1 MTDADGHFKMESLPP
16 GRYFVFASQQ
26 GYVGQRM
33 TSGGTKGRGLN
44 LGPDQHVSDLTIE
57 LIPGGIISGLIKNAA
72 GKPLS
77 GVSVEV
83 LRYFHGSGGNQLSS
97 VTAPSFTDTAGKFRI
112 TDVGQGQYYLL
123 AVPPT
128 TSQAAAV
135 TVKNPEGEKNRKDA
149 LAPVYYPN
157 STDANTA
164 GPINVRPGSDL
175 AGMDITLAP
184 VHALTVQ
191 GKILLAATSNPAAKI
206 QVTLINNNAVTFQL
220 AATTDAKGAFQ
231 FECVPSVDY
240 TLVAR
245 VQPTD
250 QKSKMLWGERGLHV
264 EDSNIS
270 KADLRV
276 WPGVDLSGR
285 IRVDEKANLD
295 LTHINATLWPQGNS
309 AVTALMP
316 DVTGV
321 TLRADGSFTFNNV
334 PAGTHILQFT
344 PLPPGYFLKS
354 NGPADLLDTGVTV
367 SNGQSPAPAE
377 LTLSPNSAQ
386 ITGTVAGD
394 QMPAAGA
401 LVVLVPQGT
410 RKGRENFSKRSS
422 ADQSGHFTMK
432 GITPGEYKIVAFEI
446 ADRSL
451 LSDPEFVVR
460 FEDRGE
466 TVHLSEGDAV
476 SVTLEAIPADETSP

>member
-1 MTDADGHFKMESLPP
+1 MTDADGHFNMESLPA

-33 TSGGTKGRGLN
+33 ASGGIKGRGLN

-57 LIPGGIISGLIKNAA
+57 LIPGGTISGLIKNTD
-72 GKPLS
+72 GKPVS

-83 LRYFHGSGGNQLSS
+83 LRYFHGVGGNQLSG
-97 VTAPSFTDTAGKFRI
+97 VTAPSFTDAAGKFRI

-128 TSQAAAV
+128 ASQATEV
-135 TVKNPEGEKNRKDA
+135 TAKDPKGEKDKKDA

-157 STDANTA
+157 STDAATA
-164 GPINVRPGSDL
+164 APINVRPGSDL

-191 GKILLAATSNPAAKI
+191 GKVLLAATSNPAAKI
-206 QVTLINNNAVTFQL
+206 QVTLINNNAVTSQL
-220 AATTDAKGAFQ
+220 EATTDAKGAFQ
-231 FECVPSVDY
+231 FEGVPSGDY
-240 TLVAR
+240 SLVAR
-245 VQPTD
+245 MEPTD
-250 QKSKMLWGERGLHV
+250 QKSKMLWGQRGLHV

-276 WPGVDLSGR
+276 WPGVDLNGR
-285 IRVDEKANLD
+285 VRIDEKASVD

-321 TLRADGSFTFNNV
+321 TLRADGSFTFNDV
-334 PAGTHILQFT
+334 PEGIHILQFT

-354 NGPADLLDTGVTV
+354 NGPADVLDTGVTV
-367 SNGQSPAPAE
+367 ANGQSPPPAE

-386 ITGTVAGD
+386 VTGTVSGD

-401 LVVLVPQGT
+401 LVVLVPQGA
-410 RKGRENFSKRSS
+410 RKGRESFSKRSS

-432 GITPGEYKIVAFEI
+432 GIAPGEYKIVAFEI

-451 LSDPEFVVR
+451 LSDPEFVER

-466 TVHLSEGDAV
+466 TVHLGEGDAV
-476 SVTLEAIPADETSP
+476 NVNLEAIPADETSP